1 MTIEYV
7 DAPAT
12 PLTDATE
19 MGIPSR
25 QPSSTVED
33 ERHRRKVALVGGYR
47 ILSQFGLDEGISGHI
62 TARDPEDPH
71 RFWTGRWGRNF
82 GSMTMDD
89 LILVDR
95 TGAIVEGSGHLNLA
109 AFAIHSAIHD
119 ARPDVIGAVH
129 SHGLHGKSYASLRR
143 MLAPL
148 TQDACAFY
156 GDHVLYDKYEGVVLA
171 EEEGRGIAAEL
182 GPRKAVILANH
193 GTLTVGT
200 TVESAVWWFLAFER
214 SIQAELLARAAG
226 TVVEL
231 DHDTAALT
239 AKQTGNEQVGWFAY
253 HAVIQKVLR
262 TQDDF
267 RELWGAGI

>member
-1 MTIEYV
+1 MSLDTRT
-7 DAPAT
+7 A

-25 QPSSTVED
+25 PPSASASE

-62 TARDPEDPH
+62 TARDPEHPD

-82 GSMTMDD
+82 GSMTVGD
-89 LILVDR
+89 LLLVDSSG
-95 TGAIVEGSGHLNLA
+95 TVLEGDGPLNLA

-119 ARPDVIGAVH
+119 ARPDVVGAVH
-129 SHGLHGKSYASLRR
+129 SHGLHGKSFASLRR
-143 MLAPL
+143 PLAPL

-156 GDHVLYDKYEGVVLA
+156 GDHVVYDKYEGVVLA

-182 GPRKAVILANH
+182 GPHKAAVLANH

-214 SIQAELLARAAG
+214 SIQAELIARAAG

-239 AKQTGNEQVGWFAY
+239 AEQTGSEQVGWFAY
-253 HAVIQKVLR
+253 HAVVQKVLR
-262 TQDDF
+262 AQEDF
-267 RELWGAGI
+267 RELWGTGI